1 MTKPGKSFI
10 PLMLLRTALLTI
22 ALAVTSSA
30 AISGTIA
37 QGQEDETVIESNLD
51 RIAQETAEL
60 RELPPLAEIDDVL
73 VSQDELRAMMPEL
86 IAEEMTPEEA
96 VAQSRSLAALGLIP
110 AGTDLL
116 DLTLRLMSEQVAGF
130 YDPLSDEMLVLFD
143 GNPGLT
149 EYFYAHEVIHAL
161 QDAYLDPDD
170 LMEDLTALNSDQ
182 TLATVALFEGDAVS
196 GSTTYLERHPAL
208 TGALLREVGRDSPVM
223 DAAPAAVVITLLFP
237 YTSGAAF
244 VDRLRAEGGWDTVD
258 AAYGDVPA
266 STEQI
271 LHPLKYLERD
281 EPSLLAL
288 PDPAS
293 ALGADWRVVD
303 EDTLG
308 ELQTAVLLANFD
320 PGEGF
325 NGITGDVALPE
336 AARNAAAGWDGD
348 RFALW
353 EDGRAGD
360 PHLAIGLG
368 HTARCARL
376 QPRPR
381 PVRQRPLERRL
392 QWREPGRRGPR
403 YPGCRRAHPPRRPG
417 GFLRSSARS
426 VPGRRRARRAP
437 DRSCSRSRTRPR
449 LNPRTKPVTTP
460 TESTIVIAGIAH
472 FALD

>member
-1 MTKPGKSFI
+1 MTKPRKPFT
-10 PLMLLRTALLTI
+10 PWLLLRATLLTI
-22 ALAVTSSA
+22 ALVAKTCSA
-30 AISGTIA
+30 IGDAFA
-37 QGQEDETVIESNLD
+37 QDEDAETALELELEANLD

-73 VSQDELRAMMPEL
+73 ISQDELLAMMPEL
-86 IAEEMTPEEA
+86 IAEEITPEEA
-96 VAQSRSLAALGLIP
+96 AAQSRSLAALGLIP

-116 DLTLRLMSEQVAGF
+116 DLTVRLMSEQVAGF
-130 YDPLSDEMLVLFD
+130 YDPLSDEMRVLFD
-143 GNPGLT
+143 DNPGLT

-182 TLATVALFEGDAVS
+182 VLATVALYEGDAVA
-196 GSTTYLERHPAL
+196 GSAAYLERHPAL
-208 TGALLREVGRDSPVM
+208 TVAFLREIGRDSPVM
-223 DAAPAAVVITLLFP
+223 GTAPAMDTAPAAVVIALLFP

-244 VDRLRAEGGWDTVD
+244 VDRLLAEGGWDAVD
-258 AAYGDVPA
+258 AAYDDIPA

-288 PDPAS
+288 PDPVS

-308 ELQTAVLLANFD
+308 ELQTALLLANFD

-325 NGITGDVALPE
+325 NSITGEMALPE

-353 EDGRAGD
+353 EDG
-360 PHLAIGLG
+360 
-368 HTARCARL
+368 
-376 QPRPR
+376 
-381 PVRQRPLERRL
+381 ERETL
-392 QWREPGRRGPR
+392 VW
-403 YPGCRRAHPPRRPG
+403 
-417 GFLRSSARS
+417 RS
-426 VPGRRRARRAP
+426 VWDTPQDARAFSRALAQFGNDRWNSVFNGESPDDVALVTPDIAARILLDGQEVLYVQAP
-437 DRSCSRSRTRPR
+437 DLS
-449 LNPRTKPVTTP
+449 L
-460 TESTIVIAGIAH
+460 ADA
-472 FALD
+472 ALAALQDAPPPDPAPGPD

>member
-1 MTKPGKSFI
+1 MTKPGKPFV
-10 PLMLLRTALLTI
+10 PLLLRTALLI
-22 ALAVTSSA
+22 FALAAPSSA
-30 AISGTIA
+30 TTGDSLA
-37 QGQEDETVIESNLD
+37 QDADAETALDANLD
-51 RIAQETAEL
+51 RIARETAEL

-86 IAEEMTPEEA
+86 LAEEMTPEEA
-96 VAQSRSLAALGLIP
+96 VAQSRSLAALGLLP

-182 TLATVALFEGDAVS
+182 TLATVALYEGDAVA

-208 TGALLREVGRDSPVM
+208 TAALLREVGRDSPVM
-223 DAAPAAVVITLLFP
+223 DAAPAAVVVTLLFP

-244 VDRLRAEGGWDTVD
+244 VDRLRAEGGWDAVD

-293 ALGADWRVVD
+293 ALGVDWRVVD

-353 EDGRAGD
+353 DDG
-360 PHLAIGLG
+360 
-368 HTARCARL
+368 
-376 QPRPR
+376 
-381 PVRQRPLERRL
+381 ERETL
-392 QWREPGRRGPR
+392 VW
-403 YPGCRRAHPPRRPG
+403 
-417 GFLRSSARS
+417 RS
-426 VPGRRRARRAP
+426 VWDTPQDARAFSRALAQFGNARWNGVFNGKSPDDVALVTPDIAARILLDGQEVLYVQAP
-437 DRSCSRSRTRPR
+437 DLSLADAALAALQTAP
-449 LNPRTKPVTTP
+449 PPDPKPGP
-460 TESTIVIAGIAH
+460 
-472 FALD
+472 D

>member
-1 MTKPGKSFI
+1 MTKLRKPFM
-10 PLMLLRTALLTI
+10 PWLLLRTTLLRI

-30 AISGTIA
+30 AIGDALA
-37 QGQEDETVIESNLD
+37 QDEDAKTALEANLD

-73 VSQDELRAMMPEL
+73 VSQDELLAMMPEL

-116 DLTLRLMSEQVAGF
+116 DLNVRLMSEQVAGF

-149 EYFYAHEVIHAL
+149 EYFYSHEVVHAL

-182 TLATVALFEGDAVS
+182 ILATVALYEGDAVT
-196 GSTTYLERHPAL
+196 GSTAYLEQHPAL
-208 TGALLREVGRDSPVM
+208 TAALLREAGRDSPVM
-223 DAAPAAVVITLLFP
+223 DAAPAAVVVTLLFP
-237 YTSGAAF
+237 YTSGVVF
-244 VDRLRAEGGWDTVD
+244 VARLLDEGGWDAVD
-258 AAYGDVPA
+258 GAYGDMPA

-281 EPSLLAL
+281 EPSLLTL
-288 PDPAS
+288 PDPTS

-308 ELQTAVLLANFD
+308 ELQTALLLANFD

-325 NGITGDVALPE
+325 NGITGDIALPE
-336 AARNAAAGWDGD
+336 SARNAAAGWDGD

-353 EDGRAGD
+353 EDGEREILVWRAVWD
-360 PHLAIGLG
+360 TPEDARAFSRALAQFGNERWNGVFNGESPDDVALVTPDIA
-368 HTARCARL
+368 ARIL
-376 QPRPR
+376 LDGQE
-381 PVRQRPLERRL
+381 VLYVQ
-392 QWREPGRRGPR
+392 
-403 YPGCRRAHPPRRPG
+403 
-417 GFLRSSARS
+417 
-426 VPGRRRARRAP
+426 AP
-437 DRSCSRSRTRPR
+437 DLS
-449 LNPRTKPVTTP
+449 LADAVL
-460 TESTIVIAGIAH
+460 A
-472 FALD
+472 ALQTAPLPDPAPGPD